1 MLSTVEE
8 KMTDTF
14 IEEEIPESFQPIYRR
29 RLADGKDDSLEGQLL
44 AIADKIDLL
53 YESFEEISKSNP
65 DKVYKEMFREAV
77 MTVKNFNH
85 RPSECRF
92 LWKRK
97 FSRRNRKPN
106 QKLKWSVKQVYLW
119 KKHTK
124 SRGET
129 HPSISSSS
137 ALSMLYVFEAL
148 FHRLFLLQQ

>member
-1 MLSTVEE
+1 MNLL
-8 KMTDTF
+8 KK
-14 IEEEIPESFQPIYRR
+14 FQ
-29 RLADGKDDSLEGQLL
+29 
-44 AIADKIDLL
+44 
-53 YESFEEISKSNP
+53 KSNP

-85 RPSECRF
+85 RPSVSYFFEAVFPELLNADFYGKENFEKKSQTLESKIEMVCETS
-92 LWKRK
+92 L
-97 FSRRNRKPN
+97 PME
-106 QKLKWSVKQVYLW
+106 
-119 KKHTK
+119 KHTK